1 MYAIENVQNNDI
13 TNMMSFVKAY
23 ADTRFSWDSVIPKW
37 KGLIASLKEQH
48 RDLSKSTTQS

>member
-1 MYAIENVQNNDI
+1 VQNNDI

-23 ADTRFSWDSVIPKW
+23 ADTRFGWDSVIPKW

-48 RDLSKSTTQS
+48 RDIGQSTTQS

>member
-1 MYAIENVQNNDI
+1 VQNNDI

-23 ADTRFSWDSVIPKW
+23 ADTRFGWDSVIPRW

-48 RDLSKSTTQS
+48 RDIGQSSAQS

>member
-23 ADTRFSWDSVIPKW
+23 ADTRFGWDSVIPKW

-48 RDLSKSTTQS
+48 RDIGQGTTQS